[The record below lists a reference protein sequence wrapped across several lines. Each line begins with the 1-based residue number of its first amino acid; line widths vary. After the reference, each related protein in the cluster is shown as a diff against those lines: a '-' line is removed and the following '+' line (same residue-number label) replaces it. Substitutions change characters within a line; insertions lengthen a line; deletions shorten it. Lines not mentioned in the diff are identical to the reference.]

1 MSADPDRTLE
11 QLLADTAALRARLRE
26 ENAEAQPPAYLDD
39 AILAAS
45 RRAVSSRPVVA
56 GGSPRLRRWQVPLA
70 AAAVVVLATSV
81 ALLTLQEGEHER
93 VLESAPSSV
102 PAPAS
107 ESKRLEQLEKDVR
120 ARTAESPSPQRRADE
135 SGVHETQRPELR
147 ASKTMPQGD
156 GAPSQAPPMPLQQRP
171 ATPAATAPSA
181 ELPMAPD
188 SAELFRQAPAVA
200 DSTGPAA
207 ERGAN
212 AIVAPRAA
220 TIGSSE
226 RVRQEKLE
234 LEPEK
239 SRSSGRAQ
247 VPEKRAAAADA
258 QSPQDELADIRKRW
272 EAGDQA
278 GAREA
283 LTAFFL
289 RHPGYALPPGYPV
302 PGPAAPPAQERSPG
316 DR

>member
-26 ENAEAQPPAYLDD
+26 ENAEAQPPAHLDE

-45 RRAVSSRPVVA
+45 RRAVSARPVVA
-56 GGSPRLRRWQVPLA
+56 GGSAGLRRWQMPLA

-93 VLESAPSSV
+93 VLESAPPPV

-107 ESKRLEQLEKDVR
+107 ESKRLEQFNKDVR
-120 ARTAESPSPQRRADE
+120 TRAPESPSPQRRADE
-135 SGVHETQRPELR
+135 SGAHESAPPGLR

-156 GAPSQAPPMPLQQRP
+156 GGTPPAPPIQLQQRP
-171 ATPAATAPSA
+171 AAPVATAPNPEA
-181 ELPMAPD
+181 TVAQD
-188 SAELFRQAPAVA
+188 SAELSRQAPAVA
-200 DSTGPAA
+200 DSTAPAG
-207 ERGAN
+207 ERDAN
-212 AIVAPRAA
+212 ANAAPRAA

-226 RVRQEKLE
+226 RARREKLE
-234 LEPEK
+234 IERTTSPERARVLE
-239 SRSSGRAQ
+239 RRA
-247 VPEKRAAAADA
+247 EAAKAE
-258 QSPQDELADIRKRW
+258 SPQDELADIRKRW

-283 LTAFFL
+283 LAAFFL

-302 PGPAAPPAQERSPG
+302 PGPAAPPAQERPPG